1 MKDLRLDKFLT
12 EMGKGSRSQ
21 VKTYIS
27 KGRVTVNGEII
38 KRPEYKISPEND
50 IVNLEGEKVNYSQ
63 WEYYMLNKPAGCV
76 SATEDKHFPTV
87 VSFIEDAVRTD
98 LFPVGRLDKDTEGFL
113 LITNDGE
120 LAHRMLSPRKHV
132 DKKYYVRIDGNV
144 TPEMHRKLEEG
155 VFIEQDILSKPAKLK
170 IINNQ
175 ETESEV
181 CITIHEGRFHQV
193 KKMFGAVGRN
203 VLYLERISFGPLVLD
218 QNLPR
223 GSARTLTPEER
234 KLLEPY
240 MDTKDQ
246 EMEES

>member
-1 MKDLRLDKFLT
+1 MEIRLDKYLADMSAGT
-12 EMGKGSRSQ
+12 RSE
-21 VKTYIS
+21 VKKYI
-27 KGRVTVNGEII
+27 KAGRVQVDQFCEKDAARKIDPGKNRGELDG
-38 KRPEYKISPEND
+38 KQISYQ
-50 IVNLEGEKVNYSQ
+50 KY
-63 WEYYMLNKPAGCV
+63 EYYMLNKPAGVV
-76 SATEDKHFPTV
+76 SAVSDKKDRTV
-87 VSFIEDAVRTD
+87 LDLISDGRKD
-98 LFPVGRLDKDTEGFL
+98 LFPVGRLDKDTEGLL

>member
-87 VSFIEDAVRTD
+87 VSFIEDTVRKD
-98 LFPVGRLDKDTEGFL
+98 LFPVGRLDKDTEGLL
-113 LITNDGE
+113 LISNDGA
-120 LAHRMLSPRKHV
+120 LAHRLLSLRYHV
-132 DKKYYVRIDGNV
+132 DKKYYVQCANEV
-144 TPEMHRKLEEG
+144 TEEMLSKLEQVIELKDEIYQPGRAERISSKEIYLTIQEG
-155 VFIEQDILSKPAKLK
+155 KY
-170 IINNQ
+170 
-175 ETESEV
+175 
-181 CITIHEGRFHQV
+181 HQV
-193 KKMFGAVGRN
+193 KRMLHHVGN
-203 VLYLERISFGPLVLD
+203 EVVYLKRVAFGPLKLD
-218 QNLPR
+218 
-223 GSARTLTPEER
+223 ARLKAGEWRSLSEDEI
-234 KLLEPY
+234 KELGGQL
-240 MDTKDQ
+240 
-246 EMEES
+246 

>member
-1 MKDLRLDKFLT
+1 MSTASIFQAVVNQTISGLAC
-12 EMGKGSRSQ
+12 GKPIRGKQ
-21 VKTYIS
+21 IS
-27 KGRVTVNGEII
+27 YQK
-38 KRPEYKISPEND
+38 Y
-50 IVNLEGEKVNYSQ
+50 
-63 WEYYMLNKPAGCV
+63 EYYMLNKPAGVV
-76 SATEDKHFPTV
+76 SAVSDKKDRTV
-87 VSFIEDAVRTD
+87 LDLISDGRKD
-98 LFPVGRLDKDTEGFL
+98 LFPVGRLDKDTEGLL

>member
-1 MKDLRLDKFLT
+1 MKTLRLDKFLCDVLGCT
-12 EMGKGSRSQ
+12 RSEAR
-21 VKTYIS
+21 KMIRLA
-27 KGRVTVNGEII
+27 GDEII
-38 KRPEYKISPEND
+38 KKPEYKVNPEEDEITADGQRLNFR
-50 IVNLEGEKVNYSQ
+50 KY
-63 WEYYMLNKPAGCV
+63 EYLMMNKPKGV
-76 SATEDKHFPTV
+76 VTATKDGRDKTV
-87 VSFIEDAVRTD
+87 MDLLTGRHRKG
-98 LFPVGRLDKDTEGFL
+98 LFPAGRLDKDTEGLL

-132 DKKYYVRIDGNV
+132 DKEYYVRIDGNV

>member
-1 MKDLRLDKFLT
+1 MEIRLDKYLADMSAGT
-12 EMGKGSRSQ
+12 RSE
-21 VKTYIS
+21 VKKYI
-27 KGRVTVNGEII
+27 KAGRVQVDQFCE
-38 KRPEYKISPEND
+38 KDAARKIDPGKNRVELDGKQISYQ
-50 IVNLEGEKVNYSQ
+50 KY
-63 WEYYMLNKPAGCV
+63 EYYMLNKRAGVV
-76 SATEDKHFPTV
+76 SAVSDKKDRTV
-87 VSFIEDAVRTD
+87 LDLISDGRKD
-98 LFPVGRLDKDTEGFL
+98 LFPVGRLDKDTEGLL

-132 DKKYYVRIDGNV
+132 DKEYYVRIDGNV

>member
-1 MKDLRLDKFLT
+1 MEIRLDKYLADMSAGT
-12 EMGKGSRSQ
+12 RSE
-21 VKTYIS
+21 VKKYI
-27 KGRVTVNGEII
+27 KAGRVQVDQFCE
-38 KRPEYKISPEND
+38 KDAARKIDPGKNRVELD
-50 IVNLEGEKVNYSQ
+50 GKQILYLNY
-63 WEYYMLNKPAGCV
+63 EYYMLNKPAGVV
-76 SATEDKHFPTV
+76 SAVSDKKDRTV
-87 VSFIEDAVRTD
+87 LDLISDGRKD
-98 LFPVGRLDKDTEGFL
+98 LFPVGRLDKDTEGLL

>member
-1 MKDLRLDKFLT
+1 MEIRLDKYLADMSAGT
-12 EMGKGSRSQ
+12 RSE
-21 VKTYIS
+21 VKKYI
-27 KGRVTVNGEII
+27 KAGRVQVDQFCE
-38 KRPEYKISPEND
+38 KDAARKIDPGKNWVELDGKQISYQ
-50 IVNLEGEKVNYSQ
+50 KY
-63 WEYYMLNKPAGCV
+63 EYYMLNKPAGVV
-76 SATEDKHFPTV
+76 SAVSDKKDRTV
-87 VSFIEDAVRTD
+87 LDLISDGRKD
-98 LFPVGRLDKDTEGFL
+98 LFPVGRLDKDTEGLL

-132 DKKYYVRIDGNV
+132 DKEYYVRIDGNV

>member
-1 MKDLRLDKFLT
+1 MEIRLDKYLADMSAGT
-12 EMGKGSRSQ
+12 RSE
-21 VKTYIS
+21 VKKYI
-27 KGRVTVNGEII
+27 KAGRVQVDRFCE
-38 KRPEYKISPEND
+38 KDAARKIDPGKNRVELDGKQISYQ
-50 IVNLEGEKVNYSQ
+50 KY
-63 WEYYMLNKPAGCV
+63 EYYMLNKPAGVV
-76 SATEDKHFPTV
+76 SAVSDKKDRTV
-87 VSFIEDAVRTD
+87 LDLISDGRKD
-98 LFPVGRLDKDTEGFL
+98 LFPVGRLDKDTEGLL

-132 DKKYYVRIDGNV
+132 DKEYYVRIDGNV

>member
-1 MKDLRLDKFLT
+1 MEIRLDKYLADMSAGT
-12 EMGKGSRSQ
+12 RSE
-21 VKTYIS
+21 VKKYITA
-27 KGRVTVNGEII
+27 GRVQVDQFCE
-38 KRPEYKISPEND
+38 KDAARKIDPGKNRVELDGKQISYQ
-50 IVNLEGEKVNYSQ
+50 KY
-63 WEYYMLNKPAGCV
+63 EYYMLNKPAGVV
-76 SATEDKHFPTV
+76 SAVSDKKDRTV
-87 VSFIEDAVRTD
+87 LDLISDGRKD
-98 LFPVGRLDKDTEGFL
+98 LFPVGRLDKDTEGLL

-132 DKKYYVRIDGNV
+132 DKEYYVRIDGNV

>member
-1 MKDLRLDKFLT
+1 MEIRLDKYLADMSAGT
-12 EMGKGSRSQ
+12 RSE
-21 VKTYIS
+21 VKKYI
-27 KGRVTVNGEII
+27 KAGRVQVDQFCE
-38 KRPEYKISPEND
+38 KDAARKIDPGKNRVELDGKQISYQ
-50 IVNLEGEKVNYSQ
+50 KY
-63 WEYYMLNKPAGCV
+63 EYYMLNKPAGVV
-76 SATEDKHFPTV
+76 SAVSDKKDRTV
-87 VSFIEDAVRTD
+87 LDLISDGRKA
-98 LFPVGRLDKDTEGFL
+98 LFPVGRLDKDTEGLL

-132 DKKYYVRIDGNV
+132 DKEYYVRIDGNV

>member
-1 MKDLRLDKFLT
+1 MEIRLDKYLADMSAGT
-12 EMGKGSRSQ
+12 RSE
-21 VKTYIS
+21 VKKYI
-27 KGRVTVNGEII
+27 KAGRVRVDQFCE
-38 KRPEYKISPEND
+38 KDAARKIDPGKNRVELDGKQISYQ
-50 IVNLEGEKVNYSQ
+50 KY
-63 WEYYMLNKPAGCV
+63 EYYMLNKPAGVV
-76 SATEDKHFPTV
+76 SAVSDKKDRTV
-87 VSFIEDAVRTD
+87 LDLISDGRKD
-98 LFPVGRLDKDTEGFL
+98 LFPVGRLDKDTEGLL

-132 DKKYYVRIDGNV
+132 DKEYYVRIDGNV

>member
-1 MKDLRLDKFLT
+1 MEIRLDKYLADMSAGT
-12 EMGKGSRSQ
+12 RSE
-21 VKTYIS
+21 VKKYI
-27 KGRVTVNGEII
+27 KAGRVQVDQFCE
-38 KRPEYKISPEND
+38 KDAARKIDPGKNRVELDGKQISYQ
-50 IVNLEGEKVNYSQ
+50 KY
-63 WEYYMLNKPAGCV
+63 EYYMLNKPAGVV
-76 SATEDKHFPTV
+76 SAVSDKKDRTV
-87 VSFIEDAVRTD
+87 LDLISDGSKD
-98 LFPVGRLDKDTEGFL
+98 LFPVGRLDKDTEGLL

>member
-1 MKDLRLDKFLT
+1 MELD
-12 EMGKGSRSQ
+12 GKQ
-21 VKTYIS
+21 IS
-27 KGRVTVNGEII
+27 YQK
-38 KRPEYKISPEND
+38 Y
-50 IVNLEGEKVNYSQ
+50 
-63 WEYYMLNKPAGCV
+63 EYYMLNKPAGVV
-76 SATEDKHFPTV
+76 SAVSDKKDRTV
-87 VSFIEDAVRTD
+87 LDLISDGRKD
-98 LFPVGRLDKDTEGFL
+98 LFPVGRLDKDTEGLL

-132 DKKYYVRIDGNV
+132 DKEYYVRIDGNV

>member
-1 MKDLRLDKFLT
+1 MIRLDKYLAD
-12 EMGKGSRSQ
+12 MGIGTRSE
-21 VKTYIS
+21 VKNIIRKKQISVNGIPIS
-27 KGRVTVNGEII
+27 KPETKVDITKDTVCYQGKPVAYE
-38 KRPEYKISPEND
+38 PY
-50 IVNLEGEKVNYSQ
+50 V
-63 WEYYMLNKPAGCV
+63 YYMLNKPGGCV
-76 SATEDKHFPTV
+76 SAVKDNLYPTV
-87 VSFIEDAVRTD
+87 LSFIENPNGYD
-98 LFPVGRLDKDTEGFL
+98 LFPVGRLDKDTEGLL

-132 DKKYYVRIDGNV
+132 DKEYYVRIDGNV

>member
-1 MKDLRLDKFLT
+1 
-12 EMGKGSRSQ
+12 
-21 VKTYIS
+21 
-27 KGRVTVNGEII
+27 
-38 KRPEYKISPEND
+38 
-50 IVNLEGEKVNYSQ
+50 
-63 WEYYMLNKPAGCV
+63 MLNKPAGVV
-76 SATEDKHFPTV
+76 SAVSDKKDRTV
-87 VSFIEDAVRTD
+87 LDLISDGRKD
-98 LFPVGRLDKDTEGFL
+98 LFPVGRLDKDTEGLL

-132 DKKYYVRIDGNV
+132 DKQYYVRIDGNV

>member
-1 MKDLRLDKFLT
+1 MEIRLDKYLADMSAGT
-12 EMGKGSRSQ
+12 RSE
-21 VKTYIS
+21 VKKYI
-27 KGRVTVNGEII
+27 KAGRVQVDQFCE
-38 KRPEYKISPEND
+38 KDASRKIDPGKNRVELDGKQISYQ
-50 IVNLEGEKVNYSQ
+50 KY
-63 WEYYMLNKPAGCV
+63 EYYMLNKPAGVV
-76 SATEDKHFPTV
+76 SAVSDKKDRTV
-87 VSFIEDAVRTD
+87 LDLISDGRKD
-98 LFPVGRLDKDTEGFL
+98 LFPVGRLDKDTEGLL

-132 DKKYYVRIDGNV
+132 DKEYYVRIDGNV

>member
-1 MKDLRLDKFLT
+1 MEIRLDKYLADMSAGT
-12 EMGKGSRSQ
+12 RSE
-21 VKTYIS
+21 VKKYI
-27 KGRVTVNGEII
+27 KAGRVQVDQFCE
-38 KRPEYKISPEND
+38 KDAARKIDPGKNRVELDGKQISYQ
-50 IVNLEGEKVNYSQ
+50 KY
-63 WEYYMLNKPAGCV
+63 EYYMLNKPAGVV
-76 SATEDKHFPTV
+76 SAVSDKKDRTV
-87 VSFIEDAVRTD
+87 LDLISDGRKD
-98 LFPVGRLDKDTEGFL
+98 LFPVGRLDKDTEGLL

-132 DKKYYVRIDGNV
+132 GKEYYVRIDGNV

>member
-1 MKDLRLDKFLT
+1 MEIRLDKYLADMSAGT
-12 EMGKGSRSQ
+12 RSE
-21 VKTYIS
+21 VKKYI
-27 KGRVTVNGEII
+27 KAGRVQVDQFCEKDAARKID
-38 KRPEYKISPEND
+38 PEKNQVELDGKQIS
-50 IVNLEGEKVNYSQ
+50 YQ
-63 WEYYMLNKPAGCV
+63 RYEYYMLNKPAGVV
-76 SATEDKHFPTV
+76 SAVSDKKERTV
-87 VSFIEDAVRTD
+87 LDLISAGRKD
-98 LFPVGRLDKDTEGFL
+98 LFPVGRLDKDTEGLL

-132 DKKYYVRIDGNV
+132 DKEYYVRIDGNV

>member
-1 MKDLRLDKFLT
+1 MEIRLDKYLADMSAGT
-12 EMGKGSRSQ
+12 RSE
-21 VKTYIS
+21 VKKYI
-27 KGRVTVNGEII
+27 KAGRVQVDQFCE
-38 KRPEYKISPEND
+38 KDAARKIDPGKNRVELDGKQISYQ
-50 IVNLEGEKVNYSQ
+50 KY
-63 WEYYMLNKPAGCV
+63 EYYMLNKPAGVV
-76 SATEDKHFPTV
+76 SAVSDKKDRTV
-87 VSFIEDAVRTD
+87 LDLISDGRKD
-98 LFPVGRLDKDTEGFL
+98 LFPVGRLDKDTEGLL

-120 LAHRMLSPRKHV
+120 LAHRMLFPRKHV

>member
-1 MKDLRLDKFLT
+1 MEIRLDKYLADMSAGT
-12 EMGKGSRSQ
+12 RSE
-21 VKTYIS
+21 VKKYI
-27 KGRVTVNGEII
+27 KAGRVQVDQFCE
-38 KRPEYKISPEND
+38 KDAARKIDPGKNRVELDGKQISYQ
-50 IVNLEGEKVNYSQ
+50 KY
-63 WEYYMLNKPAGCV
+63 EYYMLNKPAGVV
-76 SATEDKHFPTV
+76 SAVSDKKDRTV
-87 VSFIEDAVRTD
+87 LDLISDGRKD
-98 LFPVGRLDKDTEGFL
+98 LFPVGRLDKDTEGLL

-193 KKMFGAVGRN
+193 KKMFCIWSESLLGRWCWI
-203 VLYLERISFGPLVLD
+203 RIFREGVQELLH
-218 QNLPR
+218 
-223 GSARTLTPEER
+223 R
-234 KLLEPY
+234 KNGNCLSRIWIQKIRKWRNHE
-240 MDTKDQ
+240 
-246 EMEES
+246 

>member
-1 MKDLRLDKFLT
+1 MEIRLDKYLADMSAGTRSEVKKYIKAGCVQVDQFC
-12 EMGKGSRSQ
+12 EKDAARKIDPGKNRVELDGKQ
-21 VKTYIS
+21 IS
-27 KGRVTVNGEII
+27 YQK
-38 KRPEYKISPEND
+38 Y
-50 IVNLEGEKVNYSQ
+50 
-63 WEYYMLNKPAGCV
+63 EYYMLNKPAGVV
-76 SATEDKHFPTV
+76 SAVSDKKDRTV
-87 VSFIEDAVRTD
+87 LDLISDGRKD
-98 LFPVGRLDKDTEGFL
+98 LFPVGRLDKDTEGLL

>member
-1 MKDLRLDKFLT
+1 MEIRLDKYLADMSAGT
-12 EMGKGSRSQ
+12 RSE
-21 VKTYIS
+21 VKKYI
-27 KGRVTVNGEII
+27 KAGRVQVDQFCE
-38 KRPEYKISPEND
+38 KDAARKIDLGKNRVELDGKQISYQ
-50 IVNLEGEKVNYSQ
+50 KY
-63 WEYYMLNKPAGCV
+63 EYYMLNKPAGVV
-76 SATEDKHFPTV
+76 SAVSDKKDRTV
-87 VSFIEDAVRTD
+87 LDLISDGRKD
-98 LFPVGRLDKDTEGFL
+98 LFPVGRLDKDTEGLL

-132 DKKYYVRIDGNV
+132 DKEYYVRIDGNV

>member
-1 MKDLRLDKFLT
+1 MEIRLDKYLADMSAGT
-12 EMGKGSRSQ
+12 RSE
-21 VKTYIS
+21 VKKYI
-27 KGRVTVNGEII
+27 KAGRVQVDQFCE
-38 KRPEYKISPEND
+38 KDAARKIDPGKNRVELD
-50 IVNLEGEKVNYSQ
+50 EKQISYQ
-63 WEYYMLNKPAGCV
+63 KYEYYMLNKPAGVV
-76 SATEDKHFPTV
+76 SAVSDKKDRTV
-87 VSFIEDAVRTD
+87 LDLISDGRKD
-98 LFPVGRLDKDTEGFL
+98 LFPVGRLDKDTEGLL

-132 DKKYYVRIDGNV
+132 DKEYYVRIDGNV

>member
-1 MKDLRLDKFLT
+1 MEIRLDKYLADMSAGT
-12 EMGKGSRSQ
+12 RSE
-21 VKTYIS
+21 VKKYI
-27 KGRVTVNGEII
+27 KAGRVQVDQFCE
-38 KRPEYKISPEND
+38 KDAARKIDPGKNRVELDGKQISYQ
-50 IVNLEGEKVNYSQ
+50 KY
-63 WEYYMLNKPAGCV
+63 EYYMLNKPAGVV
-76 SATEDKHFPTV
+76 SAVSDKKDRTV
-87 VSFIEDAVRTD
+87 LDLISDGRKD
-98 LFPVGRLDKDTEGFL
+98 LFPVGRLDKDTEGLL

-132 DKKYYVRIDGNV
+132 DKEYYVRIDGNV

-234 KLLEPY
+234 KLLGPY

>member
-1 MKDLRLDKFLT
+1 MEIRLDKYLADMSAGT
-12 EMGKGSRSQ
+12 RSE
-21 VKTYIS
+21 VKKYI
-27 KGRVTVNGEII
+27 KAGRVQVDQFCE
-38 KRPEYKISPEND
+38 KDVARKIDPGKNRVELDGKQISYQ
-50 IVNLEGEKVNYSQ
+50 KY
-63 WEYYMLNKPAGCV
+63 EYYMLNKPAGVV
-76 SATEDKHFPTV
+76 SAVSDKKERTV
-87 VSFIEDAVRTD
+87 LDLISDGRKD
-98 LFPVGRLDKDTEGFL
+98 LFPVGRLDKDTEGLL

>member
-1 MKDLRLDKFLT
+1 MELD
-12 EMGKGSRSQ
+12 GKQ
-21 VKTYIS
+21 IS
-27 KGRVTVNGEII
+27 YQK
-38 KRPEYKISPEND
+38 Y
-50 IVNLEGEKVNYSQ
+50 
-63 WEYYMLNKPAGCV
+63 EYYMLNKPAGVV
-76 SATEDKHFPTV
+76 SAVSDKKDRTV
-87 VSFIEDAVRTD
+87 LDLISDGRKD
-98 LFPVGRLDKDTEGFL
+98 LFPVGRLDKDTEGLL

>member
-1 MKDLRLDKFLT
+1 MEIRLDKYLADMSAGT
-12 EMGKGSRSQ
+12 RSE
-21 VKTYIS
+21 VKKYI
-27 KGRVTVNGEII
+27 KAGRVQVDQFCE
-38 KRPEYKISPEND
+38 KDAARKIDPGKNRVELDGKQISYQ
-50 IVNLEGEKVNYSQ
+50 KY
-63 WEYYMLNKPAGCV
+63 EYYMLNKPAGVV
-76 SATEDKHFPTV
+76 SAVSDKKDRTV
-87 VSFIEDAVRTD
+87 LD
-98 LFPVGRLDKDTEGFL
+98 LISDGRKDRFPVGWLDKDTEGLL

-132 DKKYYVRIDGNV
+132 DKEYYVRIDGNV